1 MAFNFSPNLLAIFL
15 MIISVGV
22 ASGLDSVVKLVA
34 NQGMHPI
41 QIVFFRN
48 LFGLVVIL
56 PIFLKFGFNQ
66 LRTKR
71 LKFHVVRGGIQ
82 STAMVS
88 WFTAITLIP
97 LAEATALSF
106 LMPIYASVGAI
117 LIMGEPSRQS
127 RWIAIAI
134 GFIGMLVILRP
145 GLVEISLG
153 SIFVIGSGVAIAI
166 SKLMAKSLTRTE
178 TPATIVFY
186 MSLMVTFI
194 SFFPAVFFWQ
204 WPPLELWIWLLL
216 LGAGGSFA
224 HIIQTHSYRMGEM
237 TVVEPMSYF
246 RLIWASA
253 FGFLLFGEVPEV
265 WTWIGTVIIIIGAL
279 LLTREESQKKD
290 QVPEIASINH
300 T

>member
-153 SIFVIGSGVAIAI
+153 SIFVIGSGV
-166 SKLMAKSLTRTE
+166 S
-178 TPATIVFY
+178 
-186 MSLMVTFI
+186 
-194 SFFPAVFFWQ
+194 
-204 WPPLELWIWLLL
+204 EL
-216 LGAGGSFA
+216 
-224 HIIQTHSYRMGEM
+224 
-237 TVVEPMSYF
+237 
-246 RLIWASA
+246 
-253 FGFLLFGEVPEV
+253 
-265 WTWIGTVIIIIGAL
+265 
-279 LLTREESQKKD
+279 SQ
-290 QVPEIASINH
+290 IL
-300 T
+300 